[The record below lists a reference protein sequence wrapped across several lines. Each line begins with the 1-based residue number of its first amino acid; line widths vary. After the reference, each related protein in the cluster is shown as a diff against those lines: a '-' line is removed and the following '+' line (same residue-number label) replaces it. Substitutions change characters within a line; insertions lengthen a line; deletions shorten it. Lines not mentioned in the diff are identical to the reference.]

1 MLKLKDI
8 VWGEIDFVDENA
20 ANDDSRDEYDP
31 NLGIIVVAM
40 CCSGGGR
47 PIGTDNGPWYRP

>member
-1 MLKLKDI
+1 MIKLKD
-8 VWGEIDFVDENA
+8 VVFGDVEFTVEDTDK
-20 ANDDSRDEYDP
+20 DDTKYEYDP

-47 PIGTDNGPWYRP
+47 PVGTDPSPWRP

>member
-1 MLKLKDI
+1 MIKLKDI
-8 VWGEIDFVDENA
+8 VFGDVEFTVEDTDK
-20 ANDDSRDEYDP
+20 DDTKYEYDP

-47 PIGTDNGPWYRP
+47 PVGNDSTPWRP